1 MNANTIWL
9 TTKAANAQH
18 AMCGSSLEG
27 GSSRTSVASTE
38 YDARRMRTPFTL
50 ASLIAIALIAA
61 APPAPEPADSVYRN
75 GRIWTVDPANSWAE
89 AVAID
94 DGRFVAVGSE
104 AEVAPFVGPKTR
116 VVDLAGRMAMPGIH
130 DMHQH
135 PVQGGFAELFECSF
149 PFTTPLDAIVEKIRA
164 CAAKAPTGEW
174 IRGGQWAA
182 ETLEGKR
189 PPTRAML
196 DAAAPDNPVFLIDS
210 TYHNAWVNSQAL
222 ARLGIDAATPD
233 PGGGVIV
240 RDAKGAATGVLFDNA
255 TYGAMKRLPVRTDAQ
270 YQEAIRWAVAQ
281 VNALGVTAMKDAL
294 ADGHAVK
301 AYAAL
306 DRAGK
311 LDMRVATSRPWR
323 ATWTE
328 SDADEA
334 RNLEHWK
341 DDQTPRVRTGF
352 AKIFVDGIPPTRTA
366 ALLEPYLPD
375 PKHGAGFKG
384 ELQHSPA
391 DLDAAL
397 IRLDALGM
405 TVKMHA
411 TGDAAL
417 RAGLDAIAAARKA
430 NGDSG
435 LRHEI
440 AHAEL
445 ASPVDIARF
454 AELGAIAELSP
465 ILWYPTPLVEVMA
478 QVIGRERADRFW
490 PIKSMRDAKV
500 RMVYGSDWPSVVPS
514 PSPWPGIEAM
524 VTRRDPYGIA
534 PGALAPEQAIPL
546 ADALA
551 IFTRNGALAMR
562 LEQDTGSI
570 ERGKSADLIVLD
582 RNLFEIPPE
591 QIGETLVIETVFEG
605 RVVSSRK

>member
-1 MNANTIWL
+1 MHRYAIVND
-9 TTKAANAQH
+9 
-18 AMCGSSLEG
+18 GSRSG
-27 GSSRTSVASTE
+27 
-38 YDARRMRTPFTL
+38 YDPRRMRTPS
-50 ASLIAIALIAA
+50 SLVIGIAFLLVAA
-61 APPAPEPADSVYRN
+61 APPAREPADAVYRN
-75 GRIWTVDPANSWAE
+75 GRIWTVDPASSWAE

-94 DGRFVAVGSE
+94 DGRFVAVGSD
-104 AEVAPFVGPKTR
+104 AEIAPYVGPETR
-116 VVDLAGRMAMPGIH
+116 VVELAGRMVMPGIH

-149 PFTTPLDAIVEKIRA
+149 PFVTPLDAIVEQVRK
-164 CAAKAPTGEW
+164 CAAKTPKGEW

-182 ETLEGKR
+182 ETLESGR

-196 DAAAPDNPVFLIDS
+196 DAAAPDHPVFLIDS
-210 TYHNAWVNSQAL
+210 TYHNAWVNSAAL
-222 ARLGIDAATPD
+222 ARLGIDAKTAD
-233 PGGGVIV
+233 PSGGIIL
-240 RDAKGAATGVLFDNA
+240 RDPASGAATGVLIDNA
-255 TYGAMKRLPVRTDAQ
+255 AYGAMKRLPLRSEAQ

-311 LDMRVATSRPWR
+311 LDLRVATSRPWR

-334 RNLEHWK
+334 RNLEHWA
-341 DDQTPRVRTGF
+341 DEQTPRVRTGF

-366 ALLEPYLPD
+366 ALLDPYLPD
-375 PKHGAGFKG
+375 AKIRAGFKG

-397 IRLDALGM
+397 VRLDKLGL

-411 TGDAAL
+411 TGDAGL

-430 NGDSG
+430 NGESG
-435 LRHEI
+435 QRHEI

-445 ASPVDIARF
+445 ANPADIPRF
-454 AELGAIAELSP
+454 VQLNAIAELSP
-465 ILWYPTPLVEVMA
+465 ILWYPSPLVEVMA
-478 QVIGRERADRFW
+478 AVIGRERANRFW
-490 PIKSMRDAKV
+490 PIKSMLDAKV
-500 RMVYGSDWPSVVPS
+500 LMVYGSDWPSVVPT

-524 VTRRDPYGIA
+524 VTRRDPYGVA
-534 PGALAPEQAIPL
+534 PGALAPEQAIGL
-546 ADALA
+546 ADAIR
-551 IFTRNGALAMR
+551 IFTRNGAVAMR
-562 LEQDTGSI
+562 LDMDTGSI
-570 ERGKSADLIVLD
+570 EIGNSADLIVLD

-591 QIGETLVIETVFEG
+591 QISETQVLETVFEG
-605 RVVSSRK
+605 RVVHARK

>member
-1 MNANTIWL
+1 
-9 TTKAANAQH
+9 
-18 AMCGSSLEG
+18 
-27 GSSRTSVASTE
+27 
-38 YDARRMRTPFTL
+38 MRKPCLL
-50 ASLIAIALIAA
+50 AGLFALALIGAT
-61 APPAPEPADSVYRN
+61 PPTPEPADAVYRS
-75 GRIWTVDPANSWAE
+75 GKIWTVDPAHSWAQ
-89 AVAID
+89 AVAIAG
-94 DGRFVAVGSE
+94 GRFVAVGSD
-104 AEVAPFVGPKTR
+104 AEIAPYVGPKTR

-130 DMHQH
+130 DMHEH
-135 PVQGGFAELFECSF
+135 PVEGGFQKLVECSF
-149 PFTTPLDAIVEKIRA
+149 PFTTPLDAIVEKVRE
-164 CAAKAPTGEW
+164 CAAKTPKGEW

-182 ETLEGKR
+182 ETLESAK

-210 TYHNAWVNSQAL
+210 TFHNAWVNSAAL
-222 ARLGIDAATPD
+222 AKLGIDAVTPD
-233 PGGGVIV
+233 PSGGVIV
-240 RDAKGAATGVLFDNA
+240 RDASRAPTGILFDNA
-255 TYGAMKRLPVRTDAQ
+255 CYGAMKRLPVRSDAQ

-281 VNALGVTAMKDAL
+281 VNALGVTTMKDAL

-311 LDMRVATSRPWR
+311 LDLRVATSRPWH

-328 SDADEA
+328 SDADESY
-334 RNLEHWK
+334 NLEHWR
-341 DDQTPRVRTGF
+341 DDQTPHVRTGF

-366 ALLEPYLPD
+366 AMLEPYVPD
-375 PKHGAGFKG
+375 GKHPAGFKG

-397 IRLDALGM
+397 IGLDKLGL

-411 TGDAAL
+411 TGD
-417 RAGLDAIAAARKA
+417 RAERVALDAIAAARKA

-445 ASPVDIARF
+445 VTPTDIPR
-454 AELGAIAELSP
+454 LVKLHAIAELSP
-465 ILWYPTPLVEVMA
+465 ILWYPTPLVAVMA
-478 QVIGRERADRFW
+478 DVIGRERANRFW
-490 PIKSMRDAKV
+490 PIKSMLDAGV
-500 RMVYGSDWPSVVPS
+500 LMVAGSDWPSVVPS

-524 VTRRDPYGIA
+524 VTRKDPYGVA

-551 IFTRNGALAMR
+551 IYTRNGAVAMG
-562 LEQDTGSI
+562 LEKEEGTI
-570 ERGKSADLIVLD
+570 ERGKLADLIVLD

-591 QIGETLVIETVFEG
+591 QISDTKVLETVFEG
-605 RVVSSRK
+605 RVVFSRPPE